1 MKLIMAL
8 TTASMIVTSALMQ
21 PAAAQR
27 SSGNEHSG
35 MGNDETSIIYQFKL
49 FDTDE
54 SGNLIVDTAPDNLPV
69 DEDKIGLFKS
79 SITDF
84 ERGSGKLPL
93 IEGFLQPINYDSDGH
108 PILEIPFKKLETKFS
123 VGDLLAELIVGSDAK
138 NYIRYSIFEEY
149 GVTLPYINFIL
160 DPENPGK
167 TFTPLPD
174 PIDLD
179 KAVNDLTYILN
190 NNLLDGVR
198 PSNPDLNLL
207 VDDIYNS
214 FLNESYIVKQGVI
227 NPQAVPE
234 KSNAISSLL
243 ALAAFGTLYLLKRK
257 FNPNQIITK

>member
-8 TTASMIVTSALMQ
+8 TTASMIVTSAFMQ

-27 SSGNEHSG
+27 SSGHQHSG
-35 MGNDETSIIYQFKL
+35 MGIDETSIIYQFKL

-54 SGNLIVDTAPDNLPV
+54 SGNIIVDTAPDDLPV
-69 DEDKIGLFKS
+69 DEGKIGLFKS
-79 SITDF
+79 AITDY
-84 ERGSGKLPL
+84 ERGSGKLPI
-93 IEGFLQPINYDSDGH
+93 IESFLSPSDYDADGH
-108 PILEIPFKKLETKFS
+108 PILEIPFEKLETKFS
-123 VGDLLAELIVGSDAK
+123 VGDLLAELIVGSDTR

-167 TFTPLPD
+167 TFAPLPD

-198 PSNPDLNLL
+198 PPNPALNLL
-207 VDDIYNS
+207 VDDISNS
-214 FLNESYIVKQGVI
+214 MINQSYIVKQGVI

-243 ALAAFGTLYLLKRK
+243 ALAAFGTLYLLKCK